1 MKKISLILASALALV
16 AFASCNKTQ
25 GVSEEPSKS
34 LSLVVSID
42 GSKNVDGSATRA
54 TGITSNDPN
63 TEAKVNSLQVLV
75 FNNGSLD
82 GYGSSSTR
90 TATVSCTS
98 GEREIYAVVNAPSLA
113 SVTTK
118 EALLATVSTLANEVS
133 NFQMIGS
140 TTETLRYDGT
150 VQIHVDRLAARV
162 VLRGIKNALE
172 NATLANQFKIVSVY
186 LTNAVGDVN
195 YGKSSDYAPAVW
207 YNRRGYEADNNLGT
221 FTYDA
226 VNANVAAGATNSD
239 VHFFYT
245 MPNGFPG
252 KVGLEA
258 GDTGFTPRAV
268 RLLIRVEIA
277 GTLYDY
283 PILLPALQSN
293 KSYEINLVNITR
305 NGNKDDGQHD
315 SDDPDDTDEED
326 PVSGFEQAFEIIVN
340 DWDVVLVEGGEIT
353 I

>member
-16 AFASCNKTQ
+16 AFASCNKTP
-25 GVSEEPSKS
+25 GAPEEPSKA
-34 LSLVVSID
+34 LNLVVSID
-42 GSKNVDGSATRA
+42 NGTRA
-54 TGITSNDPN
+54 TGITSNDPT
-63 TEAKVNSLQVLV
+63 TEARVNSLQVFV
-75 FNNGSLD
+75 FNSGSLD
-82 GYGSSSTR
+82 GYGSSNTK

-98 GEREIYAVVNAPSLA
+98 GEREIYAVVNAPDLSA
-113 SVTTK
+113 VTTK

-140 TTETLRYDGT
+140 TTETLQYDGT

-162 VLRGIKNALE
+162 VLRGIRNAIE
-172 NATLANQFKIVSVY
+172 NSTLASQFKIISVY
-186 LTNAVGDVN
+186 LTNATGDVN
-195 YGKSSDYAPAVW
+195 YGKSADYMPTLW
-207 YNRRGYEADNNLGT
+207 YNRRGYEVDHNLGS

-245 MPNGFPG
+245 MPNAFPG
-252 KVGLEA
+252 KVGLE
-258 GDTGFTPRAV
+258 TGETAFTPRAV

-277 GTLYDY
+277 GTLYNY

-293 KSYEINLVNITR
+293 KSYEINLVNITK
-305 NGNKDDGQHD
+305 NGNKDDGRHD
-315 SDDPDDTDEED
+315 PGDPGDTDEED
-326 PVSGFEQAFEIIVN
+326 PVTGFEQTFEIIVN
-340 DWDVVLVEGGEIT
+340 DWDVVLVENGEIT